1 MPAALRV
8 GDTIIKKEFR
18 YDVPKSAPEVFF
30 RTVKFWKHGE
40 KAPAVFCE
48 DGVNYLH
55 IKVRPPPSSLAPHSS
70 LPPPSLLPPSS
81 LLPPP
86 SFLLPPP
93 SSILNLINLCGHPR
107 PWLLLFSPALASPPW
122 RFSAYGMTSEV

>member
-1 MPAALRV
+1 MPAALRR

-55 IKVRPPPSSLAPHSS
+55 IKVRHRHSVWAPLCE
-70 LPPPSLLPPSS
+70 LPTH
-81 LLPPP
+81 
-86 SFLLPPP
+86 FQ
-93 SSILNLINLCGHPR
+93 R
-107 PWLLLFSPALASPPW
+107 VQ
-122 RFSAYGMTSEV
+122 T